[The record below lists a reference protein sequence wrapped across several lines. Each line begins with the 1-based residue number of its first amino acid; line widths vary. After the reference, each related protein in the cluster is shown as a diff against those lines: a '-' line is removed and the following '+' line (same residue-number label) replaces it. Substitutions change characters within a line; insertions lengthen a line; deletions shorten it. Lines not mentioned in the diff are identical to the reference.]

1 MNAGRT
7 WCATSLLRV
16 LILLSLTRA
25 VLSAQVI
32 ELKGGSSSLYQSQG
46 GTVLVHGPG
55 FNASAGGGTIGGKF
69 YGGAQL
75 VKGTERSTFILG
87 SDDIA
92 FDLPTDIFDSGH
104 YITGIG
110 AGFRTIVHDTPL
122 YLFLGATSTGFDT
135 PFFEGARAEN
145 PAAILFASHT
155 FGTQGTA
162 SSKSIL
168 SRQFTT
174 IESLAWDDLKGT
186 KFAVAAGIGADHPY
200 AATSL
205 SLTRP
210 RYDLQVAYI
219 RASEKFRRV
228 DVAVPLSSE
237 PVREN
242 VVLTV
247 RPTTYLSFSVGRQN
261 YLTPVYQSNDNVRSS
276 VNQAA
281 VNLRVA
287 GISMAAMTFQST
299 YGTLSNT
306 ATAYTAMRAIT
317 TKINAQATYMV
328 SKPDHSRETDSFNSL
343 IQETLSSRWTA
354 SQIVNMSS
362 GQTTFGY
369 GGSFLSNFATISAD
383 YQTYYV
389 PSRTTNPFEE
399 ALILSAQI
407 HPIDKLSLQGDTFVA
422 PDGRLLYTTAFA
434 STISRQMLGSSNSTE
449 HRTAGNMLLR
459 GSVVDLTGKPVPG
472 AAIMIDQMQI
482 YSDSQGIFFVR
493 ERKRHAHTLTVL
505 TDQFLEGGLYRVISA
520 PSEIRSGIDDQIQAV
535 IVVQQLR

>member
-7 WCATSLLRV
+7 WCATSLLHV

-110 AGFRTIVHDTPL
+110 AGFRTIAHDTPL

-145 PAAILFASHT
+145 PA
-155 FGTQGTA
+155 
-162 SSKSIL
+162 
-168 SRQFTT
+168 
-174 IESLAWDDLKGT
+174 
-186 KFAVAAGIGADHPY
+186 
-200 AATSL
+200 
-205 SLTRP
+205 
-210 RYDLQVAYI
+210 
-219 RASEKFRRV
+219 
-228 DVAVPLSSE
+228 
-237 PVREN
+237 
-242 VVLTV
+242 
-247 RPTTYLSFSVGRQN
+247 
-261 YLTPVYQSNDNVRSS
+261 
-276 VNQAA
+276 
-281 VNLRVA
+281 
-287 GISMAAMTFQST
+287 
-299 YGTLSNT
+299 
-306 ATAYTAMRAIT
+306 AIT